1 MHKLDQSEL
10 QLDRSQL
17 LYLEHLGPVPQ
28 EAAQPNIIKNAHNIK
43 LATSLGSWETDRDR
57 T

>member
-17 LYLEHLGPVPQ
+17 LYLEHLGPVLQ
-28 EAAQPNIIKNAHNIK
+28 KAAQPNIVKNAHNIK